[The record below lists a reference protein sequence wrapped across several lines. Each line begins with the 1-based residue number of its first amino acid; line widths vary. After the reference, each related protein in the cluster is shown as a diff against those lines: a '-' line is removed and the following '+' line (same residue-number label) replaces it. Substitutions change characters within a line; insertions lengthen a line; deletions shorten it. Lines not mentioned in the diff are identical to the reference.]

1 MTCCVQ
7 NPHKLDTEPPK
18 ANVQAVSNILPS
30 ECGKRSSDILDT
42 LDDQQARV
50 VGGYEVVRGSYP
62 WQVIKQKT
70 TLCRELLI

>member
-1 MTCCVQ
+1 MIFCVQ

-18 ANVQAVSNILPS
+18 ANVQAVNNILPS
-30 ECGKRSSDILDT
+30 ECGKRSLDILDA

-62 WQVIKQKT
+62 WQVIKLKAI
-70 TLCRELLI
+70 LCRGLII

>member
-1 MTCCVQ
+1 VIFCVQ
-7 NPHKLDTEPPK
+7 DSHELDTESSNG
-18 ANVQAVSNILPS
+18 NVQAVNNILPS
-30 ECGKRSSDILDT
+30 ECGKRSLDIADA

-62 WQVIKQKT
+62 WQVIKQKN

>member
-1 MTCCVQ
+1 M
-7 NPHKLDTEPPK
+7 DTEPPK

-30 ECGKRSSDILDT
+30 TCGNRSLDILDT

-62 WQVIKQKT
+62 WQVIKQKAT
-70 TLCRELLI
+70 FCRQLLI